1 MMLILLTS
9 LAWADTGQ
17 IYFKFQIK
25 SHDAVNRLTE
35 LISIDNVKDLTVYA
49 YATDQQFT
57 RFKALGYSYEE
68 LPSPGSL
75 INPRM
80 SSTIEG
86 VITDWDTYPTY
97 QAYLDMM
104 NQFATDHPSLCTI
117 VNIGATV
124 QGRQLL
130 FAKLSTNVNIESD
143 KPEVMYSSSMHGDET
158 TGYVL
163 MLHLISYLLTNYG
176 TDPQVTRLLDS
187 TEVWINPLA
196 NPDGT
201 YHGGNN
207 TVNGS
212 WRYNA
217 NSVDLNRNFPD
228 PAAGN
233 HPDGNAWQPEA
244 IAMMNFF
251 AAHRFVI
258 SANFHGGAEV
268 VNYPW
273 DTWSRLHADN
283 TWFINVSRAYADS
296 VHAHAP
302 SGYMTD
308 LNNGITN
315 GYAWYRVTG
324 GRQDFMTYFKG
335 GREETIELSATKL
348 LPPAQLPAYWDYN
361 RVSFL
366 NYLENALYGI
376 RGIVTDSI
384 SGAPL
389 PAVINI
395 LSHDIDSAR
404 VFTDPDIGDY
414 HRMLAAGTYNLS
426 ITSPGYVTKTVNSV
440 VVTNR
445 HSTFVDIKLLAS
457 SGPPDLSY
465 LSNDAGESA
474 AGDTISMH
482 ITLKNNGSFTAQN
495 ANGILT
501 ISDPYASIIQ
511 GVSGYPTITPL
522 GTGVSLVAYRIAV
535 SQLCPPYHQLN
546 FRLGLTANGGYID
559 STFFSNTVGRQVE
572 NFESGGFASY
582 PWQMGGNAPWVISTV
597 SPYDGIYSAK
607 SGVIADS
614 QSSEL
619 LLPVNV
625 TTAGTISFYYRVSS
639 EASYDYLRFYID
651 NNLQGQWSGEVSWT
665 LASYNISSGAH
676 TLKWGYYKDRN
687 TARGS
692 DCGWVDYIIFP
703 PTSPVLSII
712 TDSLPDW
719 TVGNPYSQL
728 LEAEGGSGAL
738 IWSDL
743 SGGLNGTGLTLS
755 QNGLLS
761 GLANIARQITF
772 TALVQDQVGSSAQHL
787 FSFTINSI
795 LTISTDTLPDGAIN
809 VFYSQQL
816 QSTGGTGAMVW
827 ADRSGNLSG
836 TGLALSP
843 GGLLSGTPIASGN
856 INFTALVADAIG
868 DSASRF
874 FEFAVLGRGAYVP
887 GDANNSGQA
896 NGVDVV
902 YLVSYFKGGSPPPFS
917 LDCPPNGVLFPSCDV
932 NGSCSV
938 NGLDVTYLVSYFKG
952 GPVLHFCPDCPPDG
966 RILKN
971 HDFRKKDRGEL

>member
-1 MMLILLTS
+1 M
-9 LAWADTGQ
+9 AWADTGQ
-17 IYFKFQIK
+17 IYFKFQIQ
-25 SHDAVNRLTE
+25 SHDEVYQFTE
-35 LISIDNVKDLTVYA
+35 SISIDNVKDLTVYA
-49 YATDQQFT
+49 YATDQQFA
-57 RFKALGYSYEE
+57 RFKTLGYSYEI

-75 INPRM
+75 ISPRM
-80 SSTIEG
+80 SGTIEG

-104 NQFATDHPSLCTI
+104 NQFATDYPSLCTI
-117 VNIGATV
+117 VNIGTTV

-130 FAKLSTNVNIESD
+130 FAKLSTNVNIETT

-207 TVNGS
+207 SVNGS

-233 HPDGNAWQPEA
+233 HPDGNSWQPET

-324 GRQDFMTYFKG
+324 GRQDYETYFKG
-335 GREETIELSATKL
+335 GREETIELSSTKL
-348 LPPAQLPAYWDYN
+348 LPANQLPAHWDYN
-361 RVSFL
+361 RISLL

-376 RGIVTDSI
+376 RGVVTDSV

-389 PAVINI
+389 PATITV

-426 ITSPGYVTKTVNSV
+426 ITSPGYITQTVNNIS
-440 VVTNR
+440 VTNR
-445 HSTFVDIKLLAS
+445 HATEVDIRLQAAN
-457 SGPPDLSY
+457 GMPNLSY
-465 LSNDAGESA
+465 QSNDAGESA

-482 ITLKNNGSFTAQN
+482 ITLKNDGGFTAQN
-495 ANGILT
+495 AIGVLSSSDSYAT
-501 ISDPYASIIQ
+501 ITQ
-511 GVSGYPTITPL
+511 GTSGYPTIAPS
-522 GTGVSLVAYRIAV
+522 GMGVSLAAYGVAI
-535 SQLCPPYHQLN
+535 SPSCPAYHQIN

-559 STFFSNTVGRQVE
+559 SAFFSIIVGRQFE
-572 NFESGGFASY
+572 DFETANFERY
-582 PWQMGGNAPWVISTV
+582 PWQMGGYAPWVIS
-597 SPYDGIYSAK
+597 SIAPYEGVYCAK
-607 SGVIADS
+607 SGAIPDS
-614 QSSEL
+614 QASEL
-619 LLPVNV
+619 LLPINV
-625 TTAGTISFYYRVSS
+625 STSGTISFYYKVSS
-639 EASYDYLRFYID
+639 EATYDYLRFYVD
-651 NNLQGQWSGEVSWT
+651 SNLQGQWSGEVGWT
-665 LASYNISSGAH
+665 QASYNISAGAH

-687 TARGS
+687 TVHGS
-692 DCGWVDYIIFP
+692 DCGWIDFIIFP
-703 PTSPVLSII
+703 PLSPTISII

-719 TVGNPYSQL
+719 TAGHFYSQQL
-728 LEAEGGSGAL
+728 VAEGGSGAL
-738 IWSDL
+738 VWNDL
-743 SGGLNGTGLTLS
+743 SGGLNGTGLALS
-755 QNGLLS
+755 PNGLIS
-761 GLANIARQITF
+761 GEPNGSRQITF
-772 TALVQDQVGSSAQHL
+772 TSLVQDQSGGSAQRE
-787 FSFTINSI
+787 FSFFINPILSI
-795 LTISTDTLPDGAIN
+795 TTDSLPDGAVN
-809 VFYSQQL
+809 VFYTQQL
-816 QSTGGTGAMVW
+816 QSIGGTGLVIW
-827 ADRSGNLSG
+827 SDRDNNLSG
-836 TGLALSP
+836 TGLTLSQ
-843 GGLLSGTPIASGN
+843 GGLLNGTPSVSGN
-856 INFTALVADAIG
+856 LDFVARAVNAIG
-868 DSASRF
+868 DSADHPF
-874 FEFAVLGRGAYVP
+874 QIAVIGRGSYVP
-887 GDANNSGQA
+887 GDVNSTGQA

-902 YLVSYFKGGSPPPFS
+902 YLVAYFKGGSAPPLS
-917 LDCPPNGVLFPSCDV
+917 IDCPPNGSIFPTCDA

-938 NGLDVTYLVSYFKG
+938 NGLDVTYLVSFFKG
-952 GPVLHFCPDCPPDG
+952 GPVLHFCPDCPPEG
-966 RILKN
+966 RFLKSQASA
-971 HDFRKKDRGEL
+971 KKVD